1 MRVNRR
7 PPFLSSKCVAG
18 LLVLLSLPFVLSTAQ
33 SQHHAAGPDR
43 LLERAS
49 EAAEDV
55 LAWYDAPIYL
65 VYIVNTYDFFPTD
78 IKPIVL
84 TPSSAEQSIARS
96 VGVPG
101 SSSAGSLEP
110 FTIPHVI
117 LGARALHA
125 IGSELFVD
133 DADARPALRHTL
145 GMYKALVYTQV
156 GTQIAKNLVH
166 RVRPD
171 NSDSKSF
178 FSGHTSTTFAM
189 ASYLQ
194 RELDVAL
201 REWDILAHSALLRNG
216 LRAAAFSLT
225 YGWAGYVGYS
235 RLRDNRHYLGDVLV
249 GALIGTAIGNLIY
262 GEVAREDGGLL
273 RNLTL
278 TSGGDGPQFSF
289 QLHF

>member
-1 MRVNRR
+1 M
-7 PPFLSSKCVAG
+7 
-18 LLVLLSLPFVLSTAQ
+18 VLLSLPFQPATAQ
-33 SQHHAAGPDR
+33 PKDDAAGPQR
-43 LLERAS
+43 LLRHAS
-49 EAAEDV
+49 EAAKDV
-55 LAWYDAPIYL
+55 FTWYDAPVYL
-65 VYIVNTYDFFPTD
+65 VYLVNTYDFLSPEV
-78 IKPIVL
+78 KPIVL
-84 TPSSAEQSIARS
+84 TPSSAEQAIARS
-96 VGVPG
+96 VSVPG
-101 SSSAGSLEP
+101 SNSAGSLEP

-125 IGSELFVD
+125 IGSELFFE

-156 GTQIAKNLVH
+156 GTQVAKNLVH

-171 NSDSKSF
+171 NSDCKSF

-201 REWDILAHSALLRNG
+201 RDWDVLAHSDLLRNG
-216 LRAAAFSLT
+216 LRVAAFSIT

-249 GALIGTAIGNLIY
+249 GALIGTVIGNIIY

-278 TSGGDGPQFSF
+278 TSGSDGPQFSF